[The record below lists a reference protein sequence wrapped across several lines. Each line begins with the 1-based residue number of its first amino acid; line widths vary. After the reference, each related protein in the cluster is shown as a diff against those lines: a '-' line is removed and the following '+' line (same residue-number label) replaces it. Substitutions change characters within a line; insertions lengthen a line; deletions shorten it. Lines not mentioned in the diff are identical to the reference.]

1 MDSLREIQRNIIF
14 KVKRFHI
21 WFERAIKIVIF
32 AEKIHNSL
40 ADMENKFLFAMP
52 ATFIDFRMHTR

>member
-40 ADMENKFLFAMP
+40 ADMEHKFLLQCLLLS
-52 ATFIDFRMHTR
+52 